1 MLCFNYTVRF
11 LGSVPV
17 LSRLFNAGR
26 SGLSVTD
33 KHTQLKSSACRL
45 RYRLRL
51 QKDRAPAKRIRI
63 ADAQRDRA
71 AQAIDGS
78 PTPGERTAP
87 PTGSQRPHQTRI
99 EASARPVQP
108 LEPILVPKPREPRDE
123 RRSTA
128 AVAAE
133 ATITAA
139 AGVHLRVSV
148 PEFQPDSLSN
158 AGALRVRQPDRPLAG
173 PVRSRIPT
181 ATNLAAPLC
190 AHNGGGGHWRP
201 YRLAGSASRRVRW
214 VTGADATEFSSAD
227 WSQASAGAATQL
239 DHASHLI
246 RKRGVNRSLRA
257 TGQKWPNARSGRRA
271 PRSAV
276 LIGRPRKRSAQLAR
290 QPAQMS
296 CAFRGA
302 TGGKRQGEAT
312 TMIAGYDKA

>member
-1 MLCFNYTVRF
+1 MRHHRSPAVAMLCFNYTVRF

-108 LEPILVPKPREPRDE
+108 LEPILVPKVRIRFADFPYLHCSIGQRLFTLETCCGYRYE
-123 RRSTA
+123 RAQIYTA
-128 AVAAE
+128 
-133 ATITAA
+133 
-139 AGVHLRVSV
+139 
-148 PEFQPDSLSN
+148 
-158 AGALRVRQPDRPLAG
+158 
-173 PVRSRIPT
+173 
-181 ATNLAAPLC
+181 
-190 AHNGGGGHWRP
+190 
-201 YRLAGSASRRVRW
+201 
-214 VTGADATEFSSAD
+214 
-227 WSQASAGAATQL
+227 
-239 DHASHLI
+239 
-246 RKRGVNRSLRA
+246 
-257 TGQKWPNARSGRRA
+257 
-271 PRSAV
+271 
-276 LIGRPRKRSAQLAR
+276 
-290 QPAQMS
+290 
-296 CAFRGA
+296 
-302 TGGKRQGEAT
+302 
-312 TMIAGYDKA
+312 